1 MKKHAILTMA
11 LAITLAVPVIAPAAK
26 APQTEA
32 TTESEGKEYTFRG
45 IPWGSSV
52 EDVKNS
58 DFIKEYPN
66 YVYSKKHNSITVY
79 GITVAQKSSNAYLCF
94 GDSGLYA
101 AMYALAEEHTNL
113 NNYVED
119 FNDVFDSLKKKY
131 GEPDKVLDD
140 WKDDLYKD
148 DPSEYGMAVGA
159 GHVNFIREW
168 GENDTHIV
176 LACLGDNFKIENDIM
191 YEYTPLKPEET
202 TDDGL

>member
-1 MKKHAILTMA
+1 
-11 LAITLAVPVIAPAAK
+11 
-26 APQTEA
+26 
-32 TTESEGKEYTFRG
+32 
-45 IPWGSSV
+45 
-52 EDVKNS
+52 
-58 DFIKEYPN
+58 
-66 YVYSKKHNSITVY
+66 
-79 GITVAQKSSNAYLCF
+79 
-94 GDSGLYA
+94 
-101 AMYALAEEHTNL
+101 MYALAEEHTNL